1 MVQANLGYIARSC
14 PKREKLNL
22 GEESIFTQKKCPR
35 VFLAML
41 FMVRK

>member
-1 MVQANLGYIARSC
+1 MVQANLGYIAKSC
-14 PKREKLNL
+14 LKRELHL
-22 GEESIFTQKKCPR
+22 GEESIFTQKKCPG